1 MGEAFIPGSAS
12 LCALSGLPL
21 RKALTFPAPFL
32 HIGSIFMNMAGSP
45 SELHGPIAKTLGSEG
60 DCKVRRRKPNRRRR
74 NPRSDDRRPHRA
86 AIHHRPMIHHTPPPD
101 EPDANQPREENTRQ
115 RIKVIVQLSIEC
127 ARGGRRD
134 GGGKRDRRRGGAVCP
149 RGGGG
154 VARWRGSTCHHN
166 TCRTTSYLKEIV
178 HRDATFRRDQLRRA
192 LGEPARAR
200 PAAERRD
207 VPAEA
212 KRGRRFR
219 RRRS

>member
-60 DCKVRRRKPNRRRR
+60 DCKVRRREPNRRRR

-86 AIHHRPMIHHTPPPD
+86 VIHHRPMIHHTPPPD
-101 EPDANQPREENTRQ
+101 EPDANQQREENTRQ

-134 GGGKRDRRRGGAVCP
+134 GKKNAT
-149 RGGGG
+149 GGG
-154 VARWRGSTCHHN
+154 VARSVHAAAAGWRGGAVSTCHHN